1 MDKRALKRGVQI
13 KYYAQV
19 EALVFIVSKK
29 WKTWISLLWENLIGW
44 MDPAEDDLCCSHLL
58 YLVGGGR
65 RFCEPARVKTIIGT
79 SSQLVSGSFNV
90 VSFLS

>member
-44 MDPAEDDLCCSHLL
+44 MDPA
-58 YLVGGGR
+58 
-65 RFCEPARVKTIIGT
+65 
-79 SSQLVSGSFNV
+79 
-90 VSFLS
+90 